1 MKPNL
6 YIRLIQAGKRRQLP
20 RSCAICGLA
29 VFCVLT
35 PSLTTADPVAGTD
48 NYPAIFVDSY
58 LEKKQA
64 PIAFSYP
71 NLISENIVHE
81 SKVTFINGADTVKM
95 IGSIFLP
102 GQVVA
107 AEEILK
113 INVLHD
119 NRLIRRI
126 EFGDVKFTAN
136 NNGSEISFNFTLRP
150 RKEGFGSDTE
160 IISLVF
166 YYENENPLLRIDFS
180 GLPQGERFQN
190 IARINPII
198 SVKHLKTYMISIF
211 RATPKGDAPIRH
223 RSAPDIIRLS
233 DGHRY
238 EGRRLPIGKP
248 TNLISDIHINAM
260 WYKIDDTAAAMIRP
274 GFVWSPHHWSYAAG
288 HYMPTFIL
296 PAIPSILVYLVL
308 LGVLVAIWWKSKH
321 LKPRFVRK
329 PIRLLAALLLCY
341 TFISMLL
348 CNIFIAIVLGFQVP
362 LLLACC
368 AAAGISCKINP
379 TPVRFYLFCL
389 TPLIL
394 QELSWDILIRNT
406 KISLSAFFISTSL
419 YLLVLTPVLLLRR
432 NSSKV
437 IAYLLLVILSWSYYT
452 WMNIYF
458 DFFQKYPTFLELN
471 YASQLL
477 SVLDSVIVL
486 LDFNHLI
493 TAVYCVVPPL
503 FLLYRWENL
512 RSGRLAALAGGTRR
526 FLHNGGKRWR

>member
-1 MKPNL
+1 MKPSLN
-6 YIRLIQAGKRRQLP
+6 IRLIRAGKRRLLP

-29 VFCVLT
+29 VFCVLI
-35 PSLTTADPVAGTD
+35 PSLTTANIVAETD

-58 LEKKQA
+58 LEKKQE
-64 PIAFSYP
+64 PVAFSYP
-71 NLISENIVHE
+71 TLISENIVHE
-81 SKVTFINGADTVKM
+81 SKVTFINGADTVTM

-119 NRLIRRI
+119 NRLIRRMDSWD
-126 EFGDVKFTAN
+126 EKFTAK
-136 NNGSEISFNFTLRP
+136 NNGSEISFNFVLYP

-160 IISLVF
+160 ILSLVF
-166 YYENENPLLRIDFS
+166 YYGNENPLLRIDFS
-180 GLPQGERFQN
+180 GLPKGERFQN

-198 SVKHLKTYMISIF
+198 SMKYWKTYMISVF

-223 RSAPDIIRLS
+223 RSAPDIIRLF

-238 EGRRLPIGKP
+238 KGSRSPIGIP
-248 TNLISDIHINAM
+248 TNLVSDIHINTG

-274 GFVWSPHHWSYAAG
+274 GFVWSPYHWSYSG
-288 HYMPTFIL
+288 HYMPTLAL
-296 PAIPSILVYLVL
+296 PMIPGAAAYLLL
-308 LGVLVAIWWKSKH
+308 LGIFAVTWWKSKH
-321 LKPRFVRK
+321 LKPGFVRK
-329 PIRLLAALLLCY
+329 PIRFIAALLLCY
-341 TFISMLL
+341 IFISIL
-348 CNIFIAIVLGFQVP
+348 LGFQVL

-379 TPVRFYLFCL
+379 TPIRFYLFCL

-394 QELSWDILIRNT
+394 QELSWDILVHNT
-406 KISLSAFFISTSL
+406 RISLSAFFISTSL
-419 YLLVLTPVLLLRR
+419 YLLVLTPVLLLRK

-458 DFFQKYPTFLELN
+458 DFFQKYPSFLELN
-471 YASQLL
+471 YASQFS
-477 SVLDSVIVL
+477 SVRDSVVTL
-486 LDFNHLI
+486 LNFNHLI
-493 TAVYCVVPPL
+493 TAVYCIVPPM

-512 RSGRLAALAGGTRR
+512 RPGGLAVLADRIHQ
-526 FLHNGGKRWR
+526 FSHNGRKRR